1 MTDNVNHDLKV
12 EYTRDE
18 QARQGF
24 VSGMRSYVLNS
35 LSGNMRT
42 VYEKKVEPAFKKK
55 NKRAPK
61 TAPEIHKALKPE
73 TIFKFYSSMRCN
85 TQEMCFRSVI
95 PGVEREAEDL
105 SRRTKV
111 LGQSTEKASGTLT
124 VDPKM
129 QIPRYVSELDVHLMA
144 GNYHEEHIPD
154 DVSQGAIYDNGLSVF
169 AMGFLGPRMDDITQ
183 SVSTYFAKRYP
194 DFKPKKILDLGC
206 TLGHST
212 LPWKDRY
219 PEAEVH
225 GVDVGAPSVR
235 YAHGR
240 AQSYGV
246 TAHFAQKDAEHT
258 HFPDET
264 FDVIYSCMFLHEVP
278 KKNIRAIFKEAYR
291 MLKPGGVMLH
301 YELPPNSMLQPYDS
315 FYLDW
320 DSFYN
325 KEPFYKA
332 FRDLDPQ
339 EEITAGGFKKSKYFQ
354 FVAPSMNFYGEDAIT
369 KAVADDTK
377 ATKKGENHMGRLVDG
392 VQWFTFGAWK

>member
-1 MTDNVNHDLKV
+1 MTENVNHDLKV
-12 EYTRDE
+12 DYTRDE
-18 QARQGF
+18 LARQHF
-24 VSGMRSYVLNS
+24 ASGLRSYVLNS

-42 VYEKKVEPAFKKK
+42 VYTKKVEPAFKKK

-73 TIFKFYSSMRCN
+73 TIFKFYSAMRCN

-95 PGVEREAEDL
+95 PGIEREAEDL
-105 SRRTKV
+105 ARRVKI
-111 LGQSTEKASGTLT
+111 LGQNTEKAQGTLT
-124 VDPKM
+124 VDPKL

-154 DVSQGAIYDNGLSVF
+154 DVSQGAIFDNGLSVF

-183 SVSTYFAKRYP
+183 SVSTYFTKRYP

-212 LPWKDRY
+212 LPWKERY

-225 GVDVGAPSVR
+225 GVDVGAPAVR

-258 HFPDET
+258 KYPDAS
-264 FDVIYSCMFLHEVP
+264 FDIIYSCMFLHEVP

-301 YELPPNSMLQPYDS
+301 YELPPNSMLGAYDS

-332 FRDLDPQ
+332 FRDMDPQ
-339 EEITAGGFKKSKYFQ
+339 DECAAAGFKKGKYFQ
-354 FVAPSMNFYGEDAIT
+354 YTAPSLNFYGADAID
-369 KAVADDTK
+369 KAVADAKIHTD
-377 ATKKGENHMGRLVDG
+377 GENHMGRLVDG

>member
-1 MTDNVNHDLKV
+1 MTENVNHDLKV
-12 EYTRDE
+12 DFTRDE
-18 QARQGF
+18 KARQHF
-24 VSGMRSYVLNS
+24 ISGMRSYVLNN

-42 VYEKKVEPAFKKK
+42 VYNKKVEPAFKKK
-55 NKRAPK
+55 NKRSLK
-61 TAPEIHKALKPE
+61 TAPEIHKALKDE
-73 TIFKFYSSMRCN
+73 TIFKFYSSLRCN
-85 TQEMCFRSVI
+85 TQEMVFRSVI

-105 SRRTKV
+105 ARRTKV
-111 LGQSTEKASGTLT
+111 LGQSTQKAQGTLT
-124 VDPKM
+124 VDPKLVV
-129 QIPRYVSELDVHLMA
+129 PRYTAELDVHLMP

-154 DVSQGAIYDNGLSVF
+154 DVSQGAIFDNGLSVF
-169 AMGFLGPRMDDITQ
+169 AMGFLGPRLDDITQ
-183 SVSTYFAKRYP
+183 SVSTYFTKRYP
-194 DFKPKKILDLGC
+194 DFKPKKILDMGC

-212 LPWKDRY
+212 LPWKQRY
-219 PEAEVH
+219 PDAEVY

-246 TAHFAQKDAEHT
+246 TAHFAQKDVEHT
-258 HFPDET
+258 KYPDAT
-264 FDVIYSCMFLHEVP
+264 FDIIYSCMFLHEVP

-301 YELPPNSMLQPYDS
+301 YELPPNKMLSAYDS

-332 FRDLDPQ
+332 FRDMDPQ
-339 EEITAGGFKKSKYFQ
+339 EECVTAGFKKSKYFQ
-354 FVAPSMNFYGEDAIT
+354 YVAPSLNFYGEDAVT
-369 KAVADDTK
+369 KAVADAKSHTD
-377 ATKKGENHMGRLVDG
+377 GENHMGRLVDG

>member
-1 MTDNVNHDLKV
+1 MTENVNHDLKV
-12 EYTRDE
+12 DYTRDE
-18 QARQGF
+18 LSRQHF
-24 VSGMRSYVLNS
+24 VSGMRTYVLNS

-42 VYEKKVEPAFKKK
+42 VYNKKVEPAYKKK

-61 TAPEIHKALKPE
+61 TAPEIHKALKGE

-85 TQEMCFRSVI
+85 TQEMVWRSVI
-95 PGVEREAEDL
+95 PGIERQAEEL
-105 SRRTKV
+105 ATRTKV
-111 LGQSTEKASGTLT
+111 LSQNTEKAHGTLT
-124 VDPKM
+124 VDPKLVV
-129 QIPRYVSELDVHLMA
+129 PRYTAELDVHLMP
-144 GNYHEEHIPD
+144 GNYHEEHMPD
-154 DVSQGAIYDNGLSVF
+154 DVSQGAVFDNGLSVF

-194 DFKPKKILDLGC
+194 DFKPKAILDMGC

-212 LPWKDRY
+212 LPWKERY
-219 PEAEVH
+219 PNAEVT
-225 GVDVGAPSVR
+225 GIDVGAPSVR

-246 TAHFAQKDAEHT
+246 TANFAQKDAEHT
-258 HFPDET
+258 GYPDNS
-264 FDVIYSCMFLHEVP
+264 FDIIYSCMFLHEVP

-301 YELPPNSMLQPYDS
+301 YELPPNKMLGAYDS

-332 FRDLDPQ
+332 FRDADP
-339 EEITAGGFKKSKYFQ
+339 EEECTAAGFKKKNYFQ
-354 FVAPSMNFYGEDAIT
+354 FVAPSLNFYGADAIS
-369 KAVADDTK
+369 KAVADAK
-377 ATKKGENHMGRLVDG
+377 AHTDGENHMGRLVDG
-392 VQWFTFGAWK
+392 VQWFAFGAWK